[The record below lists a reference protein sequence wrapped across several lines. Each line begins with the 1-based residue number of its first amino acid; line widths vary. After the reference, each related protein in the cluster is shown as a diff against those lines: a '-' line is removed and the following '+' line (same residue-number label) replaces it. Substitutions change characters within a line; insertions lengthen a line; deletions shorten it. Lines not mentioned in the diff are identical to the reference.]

1 MATYSNLQVTQTSR
15 GTRIKKDFHKNW
27 FAYLIFVPVL
37 IWFIVFCYGPMWGV
51 MIAFKDF
58 KPLLGFANSK
68 WVGFQHFQDFIFGPS
83 FFRQF
88 GNTIILSLWSLILG
102 FPAPILLAV
111 MINELRGKYFKKTVQ
126 TITYMP
132 HFISVV
138 VICGIIHIFTQPY
151 GIITNIVSLFTG
163 ATENRSLLGEAGMF
177 RPIYTFSGIWQ
188 NMGWDSIIY
197 LAAMTGISSE
207 LYEAADIDGAGRL
220 KKIWYVT
227 LPSIL
232 PTIVILFIF
241 AIGGIMNSNWE
252 KIILLYNPL
261 TYETSDVI
269 STYVYR
275 RGIRE
280 ASYSFSTAVGLFNS
294 VINFFLLW
302 VTNAFSRRFSENS
315 LW

>member
-1 MATYSNLQVTQTSR
+1 MATHSNLQVEQASR
-15 GTRIKKDFHKNW
+15 GKRIKKDFHQNW

-58 KPLLGFANSK
+58 KPLLGFADSK
-68 WVGFQHFQDFIFGPS
+68 WVGFQHFRDFIFGPS
-83 FFRQF
+83 FSRQF

-241 AIGGIMNSNWE
+241 AVGGIMNSNWE

-294 VINFFLLW
+294 IINFFLLW
-302 VTNAFSRRFSENS
+302 ITNAVSRRFSETS